1 MTDSKAKDIAKQ
13 RPARTGLARA
23 MSKLGYCSR
32 SAAQNLI
39 TEGRVRLNGRT
50 VRDPEAPVRLNN
62 DEIEVDRNRIASAIK
77 TYLMMNKPRGLVT
90 TAQDEKGRQTVY
102 SLLPTNQQWLAPV
115 GRLDKAT
122 EGLLLLT
129 NDSQWSA
136 RITAPE
142 SHMPKTYHV
151 QISAQ
156 FDEPMLAQLTAG
168 GYESGERLRA
178 QEAKIL
184 RHGEKNCWIE
194 IVLTEGK
201 NRHIRRMLAAMDT
214 EVLRLVRF
222 AIGNLQ
228 LGDLPKGKV
237 RELTQREVKA
247 LGGAGKNV

>member
-1 MTDSKAKDIAKQ
+1 MSHSRQKSVGKHG
-13 RPARTGLARA
+13 PARTGLARA
-23 MSKLGYCSR
+23 ISKLGYCSR
-32 SAAQNLI
+32 SAARNLV

-62 DEIEVDRNRIASAIK
+62 DEIQVDRNQIALANK

-102 SLLPTNQQWLAPV
+102 SLLPSDQQWLAPV
-115 GRLDKAT
+115 GRLDKAS

-142 SHMPKTYHV
+142 SRIPKTYHV

-156 FDEPMLAQLTAG
+156 ANKSLLARIIAG
-168 GYESGERLRA
+168 VRESGELLRA
-178 QEAKIL
+178 KRAAVL
-184 RHGEKNCWIE
+184 RRGEKNCWIE
-194 IVLTEGK
+194 IVLDEGK
-201 NRHIRRMLAAMDT
+201 NRHIRRMFSAFDI
-214 EVLRLVRF
+214 EVLRLVRV

-228 LGDLPKGKV
+228 LGDLSKGKL
-237 RELTQREVKA
+237 RELTRDEATA
-247 LGGAGKNV
+247 LGSTEKKG

>member
-1 MTDSKAKDIAKQ
+1 MIDSKRKHPGKQ
-13 RPARTGLARA
+13 RPPRPGLARA
-23 MSKLGYCSR
+23 LSKLGYCSR

-62 DEIEVDRNRIASAIK
+62 DEIEVDRNKISGVNKI
-77 TYLMMNKPRGLVT
+77 YLMMNKPRGLVT
-90 TAQDEKGRQTVY
+90 TAQDERGRQTVY

-115 GRLDKAT
+115 GRLDKAS
-122 EGLLLLT
+122 EGLLLMT
-129 NDSQWSA
+129 NDSQWAA

-142 SHMPKTYHV
+142 SHIPKTYHA

-156 FDEPMLAQLTAG
+156 FDEPMLALLTAG
-168 GYESGERLRA
+168 VYESGERLRA

-194 IVLTEGK
+194 IVLTDGK
-201 NRHIRRMLAAMDT
+201 NRHIRRLLAAMDI
-214 EVLRLVRF
+214 EVLRLVRV

-247 LGGAGKNV
+247 LGSAGKNV

>member
-1 MTDSKAKDIAKQ
+1 MISFVADCTLSGATIVCTIAKMTDSKAKDIAKQ

-122 EGLLLLT
+122 EGLLG
-129 NDSQWSA
+129 
-136 RITAPE
+136 
-142 SHMPKTYHV
+142 
-151 QISAQ
+151 
-156 FDEPMLAQLTAG
+156 F
-168 GYESGERLRA
+168 
-178 QEAKIL
+178 
-184 RHGEKNCWIE
+184 
-194 IVLTEGK
+194 
-201 NRHIRRMLAAMDT
+201 
-214 EVLRLVRF
+214 
-222 AIGNLQ
+222 
-228 LGDLPKGKV
+228 
-237 RELTQREVKA
+237 
-247 LGGAGKNV
+247 